1 MQTAPAAPLVPKQRA
16 VRVRLDLAAR
26 QFSPPPTAH
35 GIAGFWGSARLA
47 RPSLYV
53 SSQLRD
59 AERFGPQG
67 CEVLR
72 LRCAAAS
79 RNREEKNI
87 MDASK
92 IKMAYSISERNGKSY
107 FNKVGIGFVNKDGSW
122 NLKLE
127 SFPISGEIHIR
138 DYVPREDGD
147 APGATRTRGNAQTRA
162 AAAE

>member
-1 MQTAPAAPLVPKQRA
+1 
-16 VRVRLDLAAR
+16 
-26 QFSPPPTAH
+26 
-35 GIAGFWGSARLA
+35 
-47 RPSLYV
+47 
-53 SSQLRD
+53 
-59 AERFGPQG
+59 
-67 CEVLR
+67 
-72 LRCAAAS
+72 
-79 RNREEKNI
+79 

-147 APGATRTRGNAQTRA
+147 APGVARARGNAQARA